1 MIIAFFLK
9 AHTPPQLPPPLTHQP
24 YPTPLP
30 FWLGHGTPLFS
41 RTGVLSH
48 CAIWPPGSQEEL
60 EENWLSQ
67 PPGALVG
74 LGNSLSFCPQDY
86 GFMLSLAGI
95 SWLKERMPQVTAW
108 YSYRTDCNSQTL
120 GIVFSSVVLRAPV
133 GEAAVSLPTIQAC
146 LQTCAIVTV
155 LSLRKMENSTGK
167 KSHCFSFSVTLVRG
181 LQAVSS
187 PDPSPLAK
195 ATAGCLVN
203 LAAVPLLPVVRDF
216 SLHCRSLFL
225 DFLTTRF

>member
-1 MIIAFFLK
+1 MAS
-9 AHTPPQLPPPLTHQP
+9 
-24 YPTPLP
+24 
-30 FWLGHGTPLFS
+30 W
-41 RTGVLSH
+41 V
-48 CAIWPPGSQEEL
+48 PGRAGGEL
-60 EENWLSQ
+60 AVTTSWR
-67 PPGALVG
+67 PGG
-74 LGNSLSFCPQDY
+74 LRKLSLSFCPQDY

-95 SWLKERMPQVTAW
+95 SWLKERMPEVTAW

-133 GEAAVSLPTIQAC
+133 GAAAVSLPTIQAC

-203 LAAVPLLPVVRDF
+203 LAAVLLLPVVRDF
-216 SLHCRSLFL
+216 SLHCRSPFL